1 MTPVHRT
8 MQEGLSMVSF
18 IYIEKETEG
27 ERYAYNYASPSL
39 SRNKHKYFFM
49 GTHTCRHTCT
59 HTHTSI
65 EREPSVVHLQA
76 LCGSLLPVPVQELRH
91 NYVQDAH
98 THTVHTD
105 KSENSVA

>member
-1 MTPVHRT
+1 MLIIMHLP
-8 MQEGLSMVSF
+8 L
-18 IYIEKETEG
+18 
-27 ERYAYNYASPSL
+27 SL

-98 THTVHTD
+98 THILYRLIGVRTVLL
-105 KSENSVA
+105 N